1 MTIDENLARLSA
13 NRAACVQ
20 SFRNKGLG
28 VAESCRSDEFP
39 ELIDKLPVAFLGN
52 LNEHVDEFGIWRK
65 PDDWDDIESV
75 PIEEGKSEVYVL
87 FANHAGGG
95 HSFCRLRVYG
105 SGNIQWARG
114 HSANGVFT
122 PSTSYTSVSN
132 GGFIRID
139 LEQLEDDYSVIHV
152 KASNYLISCYTV
164 AWDGVGEGFSAMH
177 NTCLMRYGRM
187 PKGTGVAFQSY
198 YLESDNILDFA
209 KGISGTALSLSS
221 AYANNRRMA
230 RWRSEGWGIANN
242 YTTNLSSVFNGCMS
256 LCDTYSLNFD
266 GWCSDRTTTCAS
278 MFNSCYAL
286 FGAISVKNWDVSA
299 VTSFASMFYGCF
311 GVTNVVG
318 LDTWNEA
325 RECTSVTSMFSGTRG
340 LACNID
346 LSSAAF
352 GKSGKLTEAYAT
364 FYMSGVTSV
373 NFDTCD
379 FSNITSFANM
389 FYLCP
394 NIRSVRINAVGTS
407 ATTLSQMFYACNKL
421 QSVEIGSL
429 DLSGLTSPITTG
441 FQYFVS
447 SCYSL
452 KEFKVGRV
460 IRGLTG
466 KTFND
471 TSTAYGYVFNA
482 NYYLKK
488 LDASWID
495 ASVFT
500 STNFHRYAF
509 TSLPLLYDFYPPTNI
524 SKSFYISDS
533 PMLSHESLLRIL
545 NNLVNHANDS
555 GTFTLTI
562 GSINKAKLTA
572 QEQAI
577 ATSKKWTIA

>member
-20 SFRNKGLG
+20 SFRSKGLS

-39 ELIDKLPVAFLGN
+39 ELIDILPVAFSGN
-52 LNEHVDEFGIWRK
+52 PNEHVDEFGIWHK

-87 FANHAGGG
+87 FANHVGNG

-105 SGNIQWARG
+105 SGTIQWARG
-114 HSANGVFT
+114 HSASGVFT
-122 PSTSYTSVSN
+122 PSTSYTTISS

-152 KASNYLISCYTV
+152 KASNYLTSCYTA
-164 AWDGVGEGFSAMH
+164 AWDGANEGFSVMH

-187 PKGTGVAFQSY
+187 PKGTNASFQSF

-209 KGISGTALSLSS
+209 KGISGTALSLANAYSS
-221 AYANNRRMA
+221 NRRMA
-230 RWRSEGWGIANN
+230 RWRSEGWNIADN
-242 YTTNLSSVFNGCMS
+242 YTTNLSGIFNGC
-256 LCDTYSLNFD
+256 LALGDTYSLNFD
-266 GWCSDRTTTCAS
+266 GWCSDRTTTCAN
-278 MFNSCYAL
+278 MFNSCNAL

-299 VTSFASMFYGCF
+299 VTSFAYMFYACF
-311 GVTNVVG
+311 SITNVIG

-325 RECTSVTSMFSGTRG
+325 RECTSVAYMFYNTRG
-340 LACNID
+340 LVCNID

-352 GKSGKLTEAYAT
+352 GKSGKLTAANSM
-364 FYMSGVTSV
+364 FYMSGVMSV
-373 NFDTCD
+373 NLDTCD
-379 FSNITSFANM
+379 FSNVTSFASM
-389 FYLCP
+389 FYQCP
-394 NIRSVRINAVGTS
+394 HIRSVKLNAVGTS
-407 ATTLSQMFYACNKL
+407 ATTLSQMFYVCYKL

-429 DLSGLTSPITTG
+429 DLSGITSPITTG
-441 FQYFVS
+441 LQYFVS

-471 TSTAYGYVFNA
+471 TSTTYGYLFNA

-500 STNFHRYAF
+500 STYFHRYAF

-545 NNLVNHANDS
+545 NNLVDHTNDS

-577 ATSKKWTIA
+577 ATSKKWAIA